1 MNFVGGR
8 ATTTA
13 NPSASREKR
22 DPRPSDKLPDTH
34 TEQRKTALKYEE
46 SFVDKNFIVT
56 GATGA
61 IGSAVAKKLLGAGA
75 TVALFAR
82 DADKLENLVRDPACR
97 MGKYF
102 AVCHNF
108 KEDPKI
114 LERKVRESIEKL
126 KGKLDGLICC
136 HGTFKAGTLKD
147 TTIKDWDVITNVN
160 VRTFIMMTS
169 LCVPFLKMTKGNA
182 VILTSTAGEVPT
194 PGALAFC
201 VSKSMVNMMIEC
213 AALELAYFGVRVNGV
228 AAGMTQSNT
237 LMRPESLGLSQV
249 QNDSFLKK
257 QAGFVPLLN
266 KLNEPEDVADSI
278 LWVASEEASFLT
290 GEIIT
295 VDGAQ
300 SLTSNQY
307 MEFEKEMFRGKVVT
321 GPPGVEQHPD
331 KRGTYLTSLR

>member
-22 DPRPSDKLPDTH
+22 DPRPSDKLPDAH

-228 AAGMTQSNT
+228 AEFIGAQTGAFQGVPDVVLVLLVIFDNNAFAHEMEVWRHIGSHFLDTRSQEGQMISRSHIFKNNQG
-237 LMRPESLGLSQV
+237 RAKDGGLSTYT
-249 QNDSFLKK
+249 NLHFTKK
-257 QAGFVPLLN
+257 
-266 KLNEPEDVADSI
+266 
-278 LWVASEEASFLT
+278 
-290 GEIIT
+290 
-295 VDGAQ
+295 
-300 SLTSNQY
+300 
-307 MEFEKEMFRGKVVT
+307 
-321 GPPGVEQHPD
+321 
-331 KRGTYLTSLR
+331 